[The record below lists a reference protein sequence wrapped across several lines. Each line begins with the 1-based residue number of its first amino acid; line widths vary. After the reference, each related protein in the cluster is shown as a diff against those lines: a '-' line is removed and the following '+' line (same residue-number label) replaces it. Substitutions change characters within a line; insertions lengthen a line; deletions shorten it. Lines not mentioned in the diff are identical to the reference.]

1 MFGTLVTAV
10 EISILLKFYLGVVTV
25 GIVWMLYLKLRII
38 VLGEGHDKWLPYR
51 KRITQGMRA
60 VMIVMAII
68 ALIQIVIISVFLSK
82 QEWPTVYDTA
92 ANE

>member
-1 MFGTLVTAV
+1 MFGILVTAV
-10 EISILLKFYLGVVTV
+10 EISILLKFCLGVVTV

-38 VLGEGHDKWLPYR
+38 VLGEGHENWLPYR

-60 VMIVMAII
+60 VMVVVAII
-68 ALIQIVIISVFLSK
+68 TLIQIVMTSVFLSK
-82 QEWPTVYDTA
+82 QQWPIVYDTA

>member
-1 MFGTLVTAV
+1 MFGIGVTAV

-25 GIVWMLYLKLRII
+25 GIVWMLYLKLSII
-38 VLGEGHDKWLPYR
+38 VRGESCDKWLPYR
-51 KRITQGMRA
+51 QRITQGMRA
-60 VMIVMAII
+60 VMVVMAISTV
-68 ALIQIVIISVFLSK
+68 IQIVITSVFLSK